1 MWIFLTLRFYMKS
14 MLVILKLQKEQLN
27 FKFLGIFDI
36 FKCEIHKKSNQ
47 KPLKMLKMAV
57 FDTLKSA
64 KMLNQN
70 SREIAKYPNSVS
82 ET

>member
-1 MWIFLTLRFYMKS
+1 MKS
-14 MLVILKLQKEQLN
+14 IWADLWGSGISIVTVLEALH